1 MNPSTETYSLLIS
14 RAENR
19 GSISVDRVNSAMQL
33 MKFVP
38 GMLLVALLVV
48 GGGYFA
54 TLEVRA
60 QNTGKARARTPSAK
74 QDARASLGFTVTGGA
89 APGYVEDRACATC
102 HPKLYR
108 SYQDVG
114 MAQSFF
120 RPRPDKVIED
130 LEDNSF
136 FHEASQSYYEMSR
149 RNDRLFFKRYQLDE
163 ERKEIN
169 IFEEEVDWI
178 VGSGHRSRVYLYQ
191 TEVGELFQLPLAWY
205 TQSNGWAMAPGFDRP
220 DHQGISRRIRRQ
232 CMFCHN
238 AYPNAAEGSDAY
250 GEPQVFPAELP
261 EGTGCQR
268 CHGPGAEHVRLTLRE
283 ANTPEQIQASIVNPG
298 RLSLKLRKDVCYQC
312 HMQPAVAL
320 FGVRRFGRH
329 DYSFRPGQSLDDY
342 LMQVDV
348 VEEGKEPSER
358 FEINHHPYRLEQ
370 SRCYL
375 ESQGRLNCLTCH
387 DPHRKVPQAER
398 VAHYQ
403 AACLSCH
410 QSEECGL
417 GSPDS
422 KHLVASPGGEDHPQE
437 GGSPLEG
444 SEGTKEAGTLS
455 EIDPGDCVSCH
466 MPQRRTQD
474 VVQVVMTDHFIR
486 RRPVGSAF
494 LAPLEESEPIIK
506 GVKFFDPKLAPTGAL
521 AEVYRAAAAV
531 RAEIGSAAAVDQLQE
546 MLDVVQP
553 AQVDPYLD
561 LARGQ
566 LKYRRFA
573 AAERTL
579 VPILKHLPT
588 HPLGRELLGIAL
600 AGLDRTEEA
609 VKEMLGALEQNPG
622 RAQLHFNLGRLLLR
636 RGRTEESIRH
646 LRQAVKARPN
656 LVAAWFHLGNAGA
669 QLGQPDKAIEAYQ
682 RALEIDPFH
691 DGAYLA
697 IGQTF
702 LQKGDQANALRYW
715 RHWQK
720 VAKRP
725 EPIAKL
731 IAETLSSST
740 EGP

>member
-1 MNPSTETYSLLIS
+1 MRRSQRI
-14 RAENR
+14 
-19 GSISVDRVNSAMQL
+19 ISVDQVNSTMQL
-33 MKFVP
+33 MQSVL
-38 GMLLVALLVV
+38 GMWLVLSLV
-48 GGGYFA
+48 GSAHFS
-54 TLEVRA
+54 TLEVRG
-60 QNTGKARARTPSAK
+60 QSVARTEVQTLNVGLQKSRGN
-74 QDARASLGFTVTGGA
+74 QDGRTSLRFTVTSGA

-120 RPRPDKVIED
+120 RPRSDKVIED
-130 LEDNSF
+130 FKNNSF
-136 FHEASQSYYEMSR
+136 FHEASQSYYEMIR
-149 RNDRLFFKRYQLDE
+149 HNDRLFFKRYQLDE
-163 ERKEIN
+163 EQKEIN

-205 TQSNGWAMAPGFDRP
+205 TQSNSWAMAPGFDRRS
-220 DHQGISRRIRRQ
+220 HQGVSRQVRRQ

-238 AYPNAAEGSDAY
+238 AYPNVARGSDAY
-250 GEPQVFPAELP
+250 GAPQVFPAVLP

-268 CHGPGAEHVRLTLRE
+268 CHGPGAEHVRLALRQ
-283 ANTPEQIQASIVNPG
+283 ANTPEQIRTTIVNPG
-298 RLSLKLRKDVCYQC
+298 RLSPKLREDVCYQC
-312 HMQPAVAL
+312 HMQPAVVL

-329 DYSFRPGQSLDDY
+329 DYSFRPGESLDDY

-348 VEEGKEPSER
+348 IEEGKEPSER

-370 SRCYL
+370 SRCYQ

-410 QSEECGL
+410 QSEECRL
-417 GSPDS
+417 SSPDS
-422 KHLVASPGGEDHPQE
+422 KHLVVSSDRENHQQE
-437 GGSPLEG
+437 GGSPLAG
-444 SEGTKEAGTLS
+444 SEETKTADTQS
-455 EIDPGDCVSCH
+455 EIDPDDCILCH

-474 VVQVVMTDHFIR
+474 VVQVIMTDHFIR

-494 LAPLEESEPIIK
+494 VEPLEESEPIIK
-506 GVKFFDPKLAPTGAL
+506 DVKFLDPKLAPTGAL
-521 AEVYRAAAAV
+521 AEVYRTVAAV
-531 RAEIGSAAAVDQLQE
+531 RAEISSAAAVDQLQE

-553 AQVDPYLD
+553 AEVEPYLD

-566 LKYRRFA
+566 LRYRRFA

-579 VPILKHLPT
+579 IPILKHVPS
-588 HPLGRELLGIAL
+588 HPLGREWLGIAL
-600 AGLDRTEEA
+600 AGLDRIEEA
-609 VKEMLGALEQNPG
+609 VKVMLGGLEQDPS
-622 RAQLHFNLGRLLLR
+622 RAQLHLNLGRILLR
-636 RGRTEESIRH
+636 RGQTKESIRH

-656 LVAAWFHLGNAGA
+656 LVAAWFHLGNGST
-669 QLGQPDKAIEAYQ
+669 QLGDMDKAIEAYQ
-682 RALEIDPFH
+682 RALKIDPSH

-697 IGQTF
+697 IGQIF
-702 LQKGDQANALRYW
+702 LEKGDQANALRYW

-740 EGP
+740 ESP